1 MKSHHHVIR
10 TLLRSKPD
18 GLTTKE
24 ITDELKLSRF
34 TVQFAV
40 KNMPDAYIDRW
51 EGPTNGQYTA
61 IWCVANVPDDC
72 PHPKRTN
79 DVPKQ

>member
-1 MKSHHHVIR
+1 VKSHHHAIR

-51 EGPTNGQYTA
+51 LRTPSSPLQA
-61 IWCVANVPDDC
+61 VWCVVVPPENC
-72 PHPKRTN
+72 PKPESKL
-79 DVPKQ
+79 K